1 MNVLPLTQGYPGKS
15 TEHGGL
21 GWSSVT
27 LVRHGERL
35 LLADTGS
42 FGMRSLLAARLAAHG
57 VDPAEVTDVLLTHA
71 HYDHAANYLLFP
83 SAAVWIGAAELDW
96 AAGRQAA
103 FDPLPELYAAD
114 LASNPR
120 TRRVARD
127 GEILPGVDAFVAP
140 GHTPGS
146 VVYRVRGADGTV
158 LFSGDAAKNRAEL
171 LGGDVDMTL
180 DRDASQASVR
190 KILDLWREY
199 PDTLLVP
206 GHDVPMRWTPSGPE
220 YVGKRLAGIRSWFGE
235 DLATTTHFD
244 LTDPE
249 GDR

>member
-1 MNVLPLTQGYPGKS
+1 MTVLPLIQGYPGKS
-15 TEHGGL
+15 TGHGGL

-42 FGMRSLLAARLAAHG
+42 FGMRSLLAERLAAQG
-57 VDPAEVTDVLLTHA
+57 VEPRDVTDILLTHA

-83 SAAVWIGAAELDW
+83 SATVWIGAAELDW
-96 AAGRQAA
+96 ATGREPA

-114 LASNPR
+114 LAGNPR
-120 TRRVARD
+120 TRRVTGD
-127 GEILPGVDAFVAP
+127 GEILPGVEAFTTP

-146 VVYRVRGADGTV
+146 VVYRVGTV
-158 LFSGDAAKNRAEL
+158 LFTGDAAKNRAEL

-180 DRDASQASVR
+180 DREASRASVR
-190 KILDLWREY
+190 KILGLWRER

-206 GHDVPMRWTPSGPE
+206 GHDVPMRWTAAGPE
-220 YVGKRLAGIRSWFGE
+220 YAGTRAAGIRSWFGE
-235 DLATTTHFD
+235 DLAATTHFD
-244 LTDPE
+244 LTE
-249 GDR
+249 GA

>member
-1 MNVLPLTQGYPGKS
+1 MTLLPLIQGYPGKS
-15 TEHGGL
+15 TGHGGL

-42 FGMRSLLAARLAAHG
+42 FGMRSLLAQRLAAQG
-57 VDPAEVTDVLLTHA
+57 VEPGDVTDILLTHA

-83 SAAVWIGAAELDW
+83 SATVWVGAAELVW
-96 AAGRQAA
+96 ASTREPA

-114 LASNPR
+114 LARNPR
-120 TRRVARD
+120 TRRVRED
-127 GEILPGVDAFVAP
+127 GEIVPGVEAFATP

-146 VVYRVRGADGTV
+146 LVYRVSTAEETV

-180 DRDASQASVR
+180 DRAASQASVR
-190 KILDLWREY
+190 RIIDLWRER

-206 GHDVPMRWTPSGPE
+206 GHDVPMRWAADGPE
-220 YVGKRLAGIRSWFGE
+220 YVGTRAAGIRSWFGD
-235 DLATTTHFD
+235 DLAATTQFD
-244 LTDPE
+244 LTE
-249 GDR
+249 GD